1 MKSICV
7 FLGSSTGNH
16 PAYMDA
22 ANAMGR
28 ELAMR
33 GLTCVYGGSRTGLM
47 KQLADSALAASGTVV
62 GVTVQALKDKEEFHQ
77 GLSELH
83 VLPTMHE
90 RKNLM
95 VQLADGFVALP
106 GGVGTFEEFFEVY
119 TLQQMGFHSKPCG
132 LLNVNGF
139 YSPLERMLDTAERE
153 GFLKKP
159 HRNTI
164 VRANSPGEMLDLLT
178 KYGRHLRDNGI
189 GYFDS

>member
-1 MKSICV
+1 MNSICV

-16 PAYMDA
+16 PAYMSA
-22 ANAMGR
+22 AKAMGR
-28 ELAMR
+28 ELAIR

-47 KQLADSALAASGTVV
+47 KQLADSALANGGTVV

-153 GFLKKP
+153 GFLKNP

-164 VRANSPGEMLDLLT
+164 VRANRPGEMLDLLT
-178 KYGRHLRDNGI
+178 K
-189 GYFDS
+189 